1 MIRHNSNHIA
11 DNNSA
16 SNIINKHNYTIR
28 RQIQCA
34 SDWSTIHL
42 HISRESFQ
50 GFLNN
55 QVSTVCHRKGLYGIR
70 ESARHTTLIEKTK
83 DLT

>member
-1 MIRHNSNHIA
+1 M
-11 DNNSA
+11 
-16 SNIINKHNYTIR
+16 
-28 RQIQCA
+28 
-34 SDWSTIHL
+34 

-55 QVSTVCHRKGLYGIR
+55 QVSIVCHRKGLYGIR